1 MLVEASGEA
10 AASDV
15 AEGASDEGAGA
26 TSDAIE
32 VDAGASDMTE
42 VGAVSAE
49 AGMSEDAGAT
59 EVSTCEVAASGVADD
74 SAPAATSVG
83 VAEAAGDSVT
93 TALDASAIS
102 SADDNKS
109 VGDLPSEVGTGDSI
123 VAEAGDSEAEGA
135 SKPGS

>member
-1 MLVEASGEA
+1 ME
-10 AASDV
+10 
-15 AEGASDEGAGA
+15 
-26 TSDAIE
+26 
-32 VDAGASDMTE
+32 
-42 VGAVSAE
+42 AVSAE
-49 AGMSEDAGAT
+49 VGMSEDAGAT
-59 EVSTCEVAASGVADD
+59 EVSACEVAASGVADD
-74 SAPAATSVG
+74 SAPEATSVG
-83 VAEAAGDSVT
+83 EAEAAGDSVT